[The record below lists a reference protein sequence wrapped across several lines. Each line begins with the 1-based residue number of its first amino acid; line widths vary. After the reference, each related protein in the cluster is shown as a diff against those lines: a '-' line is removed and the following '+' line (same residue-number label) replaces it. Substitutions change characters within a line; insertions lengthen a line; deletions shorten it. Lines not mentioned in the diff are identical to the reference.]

1 MTEGVTRVA
10 LVRTPIDV
18 ADLLGAVA
26 DHATGATTLFLGTV
40 RDVNDGRAV
49 TGIEYTAYEAMAA
62 RELRAIAEEA
72 AARWAPARVAVV
84 HRLGT
89 LALGEASVAIA
100 IAHPRRAPAMEAQR
114 YVIEELKRR
123 VPIWKLEH
131 YVDGTREWVD
141 PTAGIGRGNGESE
154 SHAPGIVDASARR

>member
-1 MTEGVTRVA
+1 MAALHVA
-10 LVRTPIDV
+10 LVRAPIDV
-18 ADLLGAVA
+18 AALLARVA

-49 TGIEYTAYEAMAA
+49 TGIEYSAYDAMAE
-62 RELRAIAEEA
+62 REMAAIVAEA
-72 AARWAPARVAVV
+72 AERWPETRLALE

-89 LALGEASVAIA
+89 LGLGEASVAIA
-100 IAHPRRAPAMEAQR
+100 VAHPRRAPALDAQR

-141 PTAGIGRGNGESE
+141 PTAAADTGTGTRD
-154 SHAPGIVDASARR
+154 PGQVTT